1 MCTAQHRCSPVPT
14 AFAYPSIQFSFGE
27 FCHILEQ
34 IQRLP
39 GYVIKTIYLN
49 LLKQLTTLN
58 GWNTELGDYP
68 AIVNHPFSSSLM
80 DFVVMVAFEE
90 LEIELNC
97 TRNTKV
103 KFKILFFFFQI
114 FRFAAGGRALGWSL
128 QHQSS
133 RLPTSHRPQCR
144 AGRLGPLD
152 RRDLL

>member
-49 LLKQLTTLN
+49 LLKQPTTLN

-80 DFVVMVAFEE
+80 DFVVMVALEE
-90 LEIELNC
+90 LETELNC

-103 KFKILFFFFQI
+103 KFKILFFSFNFFVLLRVDVRLVGLFSI
-114 FRFAAGGRALGWSL
+114 SPLVSRHPTGHSAG
-128 QHQSS
+128 Q
-133 RLPTSHRPQCR
+133 
-144 AGRLGPLD
+144 AG
-152 RRDLL
+152 